1 MRSTSGCYA
10 ALTGTNTFFP
20 LSAFSRKQTCVSHS
34 TPEAELVAADAA
46 MRQEGLPC
54 QIFWKELKGGKD
66 MPMEFYE
73 DNQAA
78 IQIIKSGK
86 NPNMKHMGRTHKV
99 CTMWLHEVIQN
110 DPTVRMIYADS
121 LEMCADIFTKD
132 FSEKE
137 KWSQAIKLI
146 NIMPKSAKVEPRRV
160 SDACVKRK
168 EERKAK
174 EDAQESGSHLISGV
188 NKSIQKQQS
197 AMKGG

>member
-1 MRSTSGCYA
+1 MQ
-10 ALTGTNTFFP
+10 L
-20 LSAFSRKQTCVSHS
+20 
-34 TPEAELVAADAA
+34 
-46 MRQEGLPC
+46 
-54 QIFWKELKGGKD
+54 
-66 MPMEFYE
+66 EFYE

-78 IQIIKSGK
+78 IQVIKSGK

-110 DPTVRMIYADS
+110 DPTVRIIYADS

-146 NIMPKSAKVEPRRV
+146 NIMPKTAKVEPRKV
-160 SDACVKRK
+160 SDACMKRK

-174 EDAQESGSHLISGV
+174 EDALESGSHLISYSG
-188 NKSIQKQQS
+188 NKIIEK
-197 AMKGG
+197 